1 MLIEITTTDPRKMIF
16 LFLLSPTAGDL
27 LDINIFLL
35 KSKLR
40 ICEHK
45 LEKTGQNEFWKWLSS
60 FPVKLLLFSI
70 VTCELMNVECP

>member
-1 MLIEITTTDPRKMIF
+1 LLIEITTTDPRKMIF

-40 ICEHK
+40 IGEHK
-45 LEKTGQNEFWKWLSS
+45 LEKTGQNEFWK
-60 FPVKLLLFSI
+60 
-70 VTCELMNVECP
+70 